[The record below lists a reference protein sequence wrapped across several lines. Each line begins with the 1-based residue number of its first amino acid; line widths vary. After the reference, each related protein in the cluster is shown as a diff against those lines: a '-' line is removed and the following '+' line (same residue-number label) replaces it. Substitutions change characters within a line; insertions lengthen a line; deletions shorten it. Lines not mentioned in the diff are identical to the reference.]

1 VATAA
6 VSVAANSG
14 AVEETLVVAVETL
27 VVAVETLVVAAT
39 EAAATVALV
48 GEGGRH
54 LTQLKLGM
62 HSIGG
67 DEQLGGYG
75 WGDLRAAVLA
85 A

>member
-14 AVEETLVVAVETL
+14 AVEETL